1 MRCALSLICA
11 GIASAT
17 FVADASFALIL
28 SLICIVVLLFALLL
42 IELVLIKR
50 LKAAK
55 LLRRLVVGLLLIF
68 PGACWH
74 LNWASDLIAER
85 LPEILEGK
93 TLQVE
98 GVVIGLPER
107 SLIAQQFQFEILH
120 APSGFFPR
128 RVVLNY
134 YGGATAVP
142 GQYWRFA
149 VRLNRPHGFAN
160 PGGFDYEAWLFQQ
173 GISARGYVRDAVS
186 NKLISAPSSRVGFSP
201 SAWLHMLRFSLKIKL
216 QRL

>member
-1 MRCALSLICA
+1 MRCALFLICA

-55 LLRRLVVGLLLIF
+55 LLRRLVVGLLLISL
-68 PGACWH
+68 GACWH

-107 SLIAQQFQFEILH
+107 
-120 APSGFFPR
+120 
-128 RVVLNY
+128 
-134 YGGATAVP
+134 
-142 GQYWRFA
+142 
-149 VRLNRPHGFAN
+149 
-160 PGGFDYEAWLFQQ
+160 
-173 GISARGYVRDAVS
+173 
-186 NKLISAPSSRVGFSP
+186 
-201 SAWLHMLRFSLKIKL
+201 
-216 QRL
+216 